1 MAFDVFHLE
10 EWIEMIIHALTHSP
24 SLPVDTL
31 VLKVYARGRNWNIFE
46 QHMQRL
52 IHFLFQ
58 PPLRRRSNIRVD
70 VVFTVDNHFYGICT
84 QNSFCIL
91 NRCHT
96 VRHTVPM
103 PHWIHDQWITRR
115 RF

>member
-1 MAFDVFHLE
+1 MAFDVVNLE
-10 EWIEMIIHALTHSP
+10 EWIDMIIHALTHSS
-24 SLPVDTL
+24 SLPVDSL
-31 VLKVYARGRNWNIFE
+31 VLKIYARGRHWTIFE
-46 QHMQRL
+46 AKMRHL
-52 IHFLFQ
+52 IQFLF
-58 PPLRRRSNIRVD
+58 PTYLRRGSYVRGD
-70 VVFTVDNHFYGICT
+70 VVFTVDNRSYKICT

-103 PHWIHDQWITRR
+103 PAGHQWITRG